1 MSPIGMKRN
10 DFFSFGK
17 RCNPTIFELYKTST
31 FQVCT
36 FLLLIFYCSI
46 PVIAQ
51 KSKSELEREKRENF
65 KKIEETKKILE
76 ETKEKKSTTLGQ
88 LSALNAQ
95 ISTRQ
100 KLIDSYQRE
109 ISFLEEDIHETEIVV
124 NAMQEDLGRL
134 RKEYSDMIYAAYKAH
149 NSLDKIS
156 FIFSA
161 RSFNELFLRYQYM
174 RQFSSAR
181 KKQVEAINRIKFMLD
196 QEIAE
201 LHLKREEKNGLLID
215 QVLENSNL
223 VVLKEEQTVV
233 VQQLTSKEKQL
244 KTELDEKQ
252 KAVQKL
258 EKLISDILK
267 KEIEKALAEKAAAE
281 RKAKTVATS
290 TPEVSMISSS
300 FSANRSKLIWPV
312 QKGFVAAKFGKQPH
326 PVLKNV
332 TIENLGVD
340 IQTPKDEKVRAV
352 FDGKVTAVANVP
364 GMNTVVMIQHGEYF
378 TVYAKLKSET
388 VTVVTGQKIKAKDPI
403 GQVYTDKDDVSELQ
417 FQIWKS
423 SEKQDPEVWLA
434 NR

>member
-1 MSPIGMKRN
+1 MRRS
-10 DFFSFGK
+10 DFFFSKVSPYPKDNVFFLSKFSSFIFITIFLFSGFQDSFG
-17 RCNPTIFELYKTST
+17 
-31 FQVCT
+31 
-36 FLLLIFYCSI
+36 
-46 PVIAQ
+46 Q
-51 KSKSELEREKRENF
+51 KSRSELEKEKKENF

-100 KLIDSYQRE
+100 RIINTYERE
-109 ISFLEEDIHETEIVV
+109 ISLLNADIEKTEIVI

-134 RKEYSDMIYAAYKAH
+134 KKEYGDMIYAAYKAH
-149 NSLDKIS
+149 NNLDKIS

-174 RQFSSAR
+174 RQFSTAR
-181 KKQVEAINRIKFMLD
+181 KKQVEAINKVKFTLD
-196 QEIAE
+196 MEINE
-201 LHLKREEKNGLLID
+201 LHLKKGEKNNLLQD
-215 QVLENSNL
+215 QVVENTNL

-233 VQQLTSKEKQL
+233 VKQLTSKEKEL
-244 KTELDEKQ
+244 KSELEEKQ

-267 KEIEKALAEKAAAE
+267 KEMERAMAERAAAE
-281 RKAKTVATS
+281 RKAKTTISA
-290 TPEVSMISSS
+290 TPEVTMISTS
-300 FSANRSKLIWPV
+300 FAANKSKLLWPV
-312 QKGFVAAKFGKQPH
+312 QKGFVAAHFGKQPH

-332 TIENLGVD
+332 MIENLGVD
-340 IQTPKDEKVRAV
+340 IQTPKDESVRVV

-364 GMNTVVMIQHGEYF
+364 GMNTVVMVQHGEYF
-378 TVYAKLKSET
+378 TVYAKLRSET
-388 VTVVTGQKIKAKDPI
+388 VTVTPGQKIKAKDHL

-417 FQIWKS
+417 FQIWKN
-423 SEKQDPEVWLA
+423 SEKQDPEAWLA